1 MVLEATVICLDNS
14 DWMRNGD
21 YTPTRLEAQQDA
33 INLICGAKTQSNPEN
48 TVGVLSCAGKSPGVL
63 VTLTS
68 DLGKILSSLH
78 EVKIGGSFDFLA
90 SMQVAQLVLKHRQ
103 NKNQHQRIIVFVGS
117 PIITDS
123 DQLVRLGKRLKKN
136 NVAVDLVNFGEE
148 AENTEKLEAFVSA
161 VNNDNS
167 HLVTIPPGP
176 HILSDIL
183 ISSPIIA
190 GDEGGSGVMGSSATS
205 GTSDFGFGGVD
216 PNLEPE
222 LALALK
228 VSMEEERARQEEA
241 RKKAEGQ
248 TENKPSITES
258 TTPSSTTPPK
268 EVEMSEAGDDEEDL
282 LQQAIALSMQ
292 HQKKVPEQ
300 TTPVVTK
307 NTPPVVTKNTP
318 PPTSTPLPTD
328 VHMQDDDDEE
338 MQRAMQ
344 LSLIASDTTPPS
356 SQQTASTSSGD
367 EDINKELMEDPNF
380 VNSILMSLP
389 GVDPDDDR
397 IKSALKQLE
406 QKKKIKMKNRPVQ
419 LLNNKLQN
427 KQW

>member
-1 MVLEATVICLDNS
+1 LDNS

-48 TVGVLSCAGKSPGVL
+48 TVGVLSGAGRSPGVL

-78 EVKIGGSFDFLA
+78 EVRIGGTFDFLA

-103 NKNQHQRIIVFVGS
+103 NKNQHQRVIVFVGS
-117 PIITDS
+117 PLLTDS
-123 DQLVRLGKRLKKN
+123 NQLVRLGKRLKKN
-136 NVAVDLVNFGEE
+136 NIAVDIVNFGEE
-148 AENTEKLEAFVSA
+148 AENTEKLEAFISA
-161 VNNDNS
+161 VNSNDNS

-190 GDEGGSGVMGSSATS
+190 GDEGGSGVGGGGGGS
-205 GTSDFGFGGVD
+205 SDFGFGGVD

-241 RKKAEGQ
+241 RKKAEA
-248 TENKPSITES
+248 ENKGQEPTATES
-258 TTPSSTTPPK
+258 TPQTASK
-268 EVEMSEAGDDEEDL
+268 EVEMSEAVGEEDEDL

-292 HQKKVPEQ
+292 QEKRAQEQ
-300 TTPVVTK
+300 
-307 NTPPVVTKNTP
+307 
-318 PPTSTPLPTD
+318 STANAPSAISE
-328 VHMQDDDDEE
+328 VNMQDDDEE
-338 MQRAMQ
+338 MRLALQM
-344 LSLIASDTTPPS
+344 SMASSPS
-356 SQQTASTSSGD
+356 SNQKPATSTGG
-367 EDINKELMEDPNF
+367 EDISKELMEDPNF

-397 IKSALKQLE
+397 IKNALKQLE
-406 QKKKIKMKNRPVQ
+406 QKKDKNE
-419 LLNNKLQN
+419 K
-427 KQW
+427 

>member
-1 MVLEATVICLDNS
+1 MVLEATIVCLDNS

-48 TVGVLSCAGKSPGVL
+48 TVAILSAAGKSPGVL

-68 DLGKILSSLH
+68 DLGKVLSSLH
-78 EVKIGGSFDFLA
+78 EVRIGGSFDFLA

-117 PIITDS
+117 PVKVDS

-136 NVAVDLVNFGEE
+136 NIAVDIVNFGEE
-148 AENTEKLEAFVSA
+148 AENTEKLEAFISA
-161 VNNDNS
+161 VNSNENS
-167 HLVTIPPGP
+167 HLVTVPPGP

-190 GDEGGSGVMGSSATS
+190 GDEGGSGMGGV
-205 GTSDFGFGGVD
+205 GTGASDFGFGGVD

-241 RKKAEGQ
+241 RKRAEVQ
-248 TENKPSITES
+248 TENKPQIQ
-258 TTPSSTTPPK
+258 SSTPNEPPK
-268 EVEMSEAGDDEEDL
+268 EVEMSEVGDEDEDL

-292 HQKKVPEQ
+292 QEKKLAEQ
-300 TTPVVTK
+300 SASTTNAPPA
-307 NTPPVVTKNTP
+307 TPSIDTQ
-318 PPTSTPLPTD
+318 
-328 VHMQDDDDEE
+328 MQDDDDEE
-338 MQRAMQ
+338 MRLAMRMSLTSGTT
-344 LSLIASDTTPPS
+344 LSS
-356 SQQTASTSSGD
+356 SNQQTAASTTSG
-367 EDINKELMEDPNF
+367 EEISKELMEDPNF

-389 GVDPDDDR
+389 GVDPDDER
-397 IKSALKQLE
+397 IKNALKQLE
-406 QKKKIKMKNRPVQ
+406 QKKDKNEKDK
-419 LLNNKLQN
+419 NEK
-427 KQW
+427 

>member
-1 MVLEATVICLDNS
+1 VVLEATVVCLDNS

-48 TVGVLSCAGKSPGVL
+48 TVGVLSGAGRSPGVL

-78 EVKIGGSFDFLA
+78 EVRIGGTFDFLA

-103 NKNQHQRIIVFVGS
+103 NKNQHQRVIVFVGS
-117 PIITDS
+117 PLLTDS
-123 DQLVRLGKRLKKN
+123 NQLVRLGKRLKKN
-136 NVAVDLVNFGEE
+136 NIAVDIVNFGEE
-148 AENTEKLEAFVSA
+148 AENTEKLEAFISA
-161 VNNDNS
+161 VNSNDNS

-190 GDEGGSGVMGSSATS
+190 GDEGGSGVGGGGGGS
-205 GTSDFGFGGVD
+205 SDFGFGGVD

-241 RKKAEGQ
+241 RKKAEA
-248 TENKPSITES
+248 ENKGQEPTATES
-258 TTPSSTTPPK
+258 TPQTASK
-268 EVEMSEAGDDEEDL
+268 EVEMSEAVGEEDEDL

-292 HQKKVPEQ
+292 QEKRAQEQ
-300 TTPVVTK
+300 
-307 NTPPVVTKNTP
+307 
-318 PPTSTPLPTD
+318 STANAPSAISE
-328 VHMQDDDDEE
+328 VNMQDDDEE
-338 MQRAMQ
+338 MRLALQM
-344 LSLIASDTTPPS
+344 SMASSPSPNQPTT
-356 SQQTASTSSGD
+356 STGG
-367 EDINKELMEDPNF
+367 EDISKELMEDPNF

-397 IKSALKQLE
+397 IKNALKQLE
-406 QKKKIKMKNRPVQ
+406 QKKDKNE
-419 LLNNKLQN
+419 K
-427 KQW
+427 